1 MYARI
6 IRFLVVAF
14 LVTLLSGCS
23 HIGIGKSKSDAPR
36 ETYRPKYVPKN
47 VTSTT
52 KLPIDV
58 RRVVVLPIY
67 WDRDANA
74 DFVTDLDVIMQLSL
88 QRTGAFEVIPIPR
101 TQMYKMFGVYQY
113 SSVQILP
120 DTLISSLVS
129 TYAADAVMFIDLTVN
144 RPYRPIS
151 LGLRV
156 KLVKKDD
163 LSIVWAVDALFDS
176 SDPAVANAALDF
188 SGKST
193 FNRYPVDSSGGILQ
207 SPRAFAGFVA
217 DALFKTLPPR

>member
-1 MYARI
+1 MYART
-6 IRFLVVAF
+6 IRYLAIA
-14 LVTLLSGCS
+14 LLASLLAGCS
-23 HIGIGKSKSDAPR
+23 SFGLGDQKNTAPR

-52 KLPIDV
+52 KLPLDV
-58 RRVVVLPIY
+58 RRIVVLPIY

-88 QRTGAFEVIPIPR
+88 QRTGAFEVVPVSR
-101 TQMYKMFGVYQY
+101 TQMYKLFGVYQF

-120 DTLISSLVS
+120 DNLISTLVKD
-129 TYAADAVMFIDLTVN
+129 YAADAVMFTDLTVN

-151 LGLRV
+151 IGLRV

-163 LSIVWAVDALFDS
+163 LSIIWAVDALFDS
-176 SDPAVANAALDF
+176 ADPAVANAALEF

-193 FNRYPVDSSGGILQ
+193 FNRYPVDRSGGILQ

-217 DALFKTLPPR
+217 DSLFKTLPPR

>member
-6 IRFLVVAF
+6 FRFLTVAI
-14 LVTLLSGCS
+14 LAALLSGCS
-23 HIGIGKSKSDAPR
+23 TLGLSKQKSDAPR

-52 KLPIDV
+52 KLPLDV

-74 DFVTDLDVIMQLSL
+74 DFVTDLDIIMQLSL
-88 QRTGAFEVIPIPR
+88 QRTGAFEVVPISR
-101 TQMYKMFGVYQY
+101 TQMYKLFGVYQY
-113 SSVQILP
+113 SSIQILP
-120 DTLISSLVS
+120 DNLINTLVS
-129 TYAADAVMFIDLTVN
+129 QYAADAVMFIDLTVN

-151 LGLRV
+151 IGLRV

-163 LSIVWAVDALFDS
+163 LSIIWAVDALFDS
-176 SDPAVANAALDF
+176 ADPAVANAALDF

-193 FNRYPVDSSGGILQ
+193 FNRYPVDRSGGILQ

-217 DALFKTLPPR
+217 DSLYKTLPPR

>member
-6 IRFLVVAF
+6 LKLVALAVLAI
-14 LVTLLSGCS
+14 LLAGCS
-23 HIGIGKSKSDAPR
+23 TVGVGKKQSNAPR
-36 ETYRPKYVPKN
+36 ETYRPKYVPRN
-47 VTSTT
+47 VTSTA
-52 KLPIDV
+52 KLPLDV

-74 DFVTDLDVIMQLSL
+74 DFVTDLDIIMQLSL
-88 QRTGAFEVIPIPR
+88 QRTGAFELVPVSR
-101 TQMYKMFGVYQY
+101 QQMYKLFGVYQY

-120 DTLISSLVS
+120 DNLIRTLVAD
-129 TYAADAVMFIDLTVN
+129 YAADAVLFTDLTVN

-151 LGLRV
+151 IGLRV

-163 LSIVWAVDALFDS
+163 LSIIWAVDALFDS
-176 SDPAVANAALDF
+176 ADPAVADSALEF

-193 FNRYPVDSSGGILQ
+193 FNRYPVDRSGGILQ

-217 DALFKTLPPR
+217 DSLFKTLPPR

>member
-6 IRFLVVAF
+6 FRFLLVA
-14 LVTLLSGCS
+14 LLAALLSGCS
-23 HIGIGKSKSDAPR
+23 TFGSKKSDAPR
-36 ETYRPKYVPKN
+36 ETYRPKYVPRN

-58 RRVVVLPIY
+58 RRIVMLPIY

-88 QRTGAFEVIPIPR
+88 QRTGAFEVVPVSR
-101 TQMYKMFGVYQY
+101 TQMYKLFGVYQF

-120 DTLISSLVS
+120 DNLVSTLVS

-151 LGLRV
+151 IGLRV

-163 LSIVWAVDALFDS
+163 LSIIWAVDALFDS
-176 SDPAVANAALDF
+176 GDPAVANAALDF

-193 FNRYPVDSSGGILQ
+193 FNRYPVDRSGGILQ